1 MYTLLCLL
9 GMQTAYWPPF
19 QEGWKIIHLQ
29 INGCVLHARGCVI
42 LRKERKKGGGKG
54 GKEGRKKQ
62 TTSSR
67 ASATEAPIGLFTVS

>member
-1 MYTLLCLL
+1 MENNTSADKWLRAACQRLCHS
-9 GMQTAYWPPF
+9 A
-19 QEGWKIIHLQ
+19 E
-29 INGCVLHARGCVI
+29 
-42 LRKERKKGGGKG
+42 RKEEGRGEGGRE